1 MEFDQLES
9 QRSDLQKVLKE
20 LDKLPKTPQ
29 IELQKQEIQDR
40 INKITDTI
48 IKELLS
54 KHEKETQE
62 PTPTKEPQTTPTP
75 CKDLVVSTPK
85 DNAYT
90 TYHNNTNKVNLGK
103 LSEREA
109 NLLFAIFQKLK
120 DQGNTLIRFE
130 PQDLKRM
137 IMVKSNLTNRQ
148 LLQIL
153 KNLLDNIGGANFW
166 IIREHVENGEIYEDH
181 TSYMLFKQFDIR
193 IHKPTQTIEY
203 LEIQL
208 NDSYQYLLNNLGMGG
223 QYTSFKLLEFQRVR
237 GKYAKTL
244 YRLLK
249 QYKSTGILS
258 VEWSQFRELLD
269 IPKDYK
275 MENIDQK
282 VLTPSLKELR
292 KIYPFE
298 HLSYKKERRNS
309 HDRRKVTHIDFY
321 FEQLPQG
328 ETKQQKQKDKQRA
341 KRDIK
346 LIAWDINNQIAKR
359 NAKDTMEA
367 RLLELKTLIGYQF
380 RHNDSGIVLQ
390 INNTTFEKNQMFLH
404 VSYPKSKHNPQKFL
418 VSNKTFALELLYV
431 NGYSLKKDMLEIDPP
446 SIHPI
451 TNEPIKEFAEYIG
464 KTIHITN
471 FNVDQCPE
479 GINNYLKITRIVK
492 LNDNRIC
499 VSVQDVDKPEKLLKP
514 FIAKDEKHLKNW
526 FKKHY
531 RWKDRCMLT
540 KLIEKLNHE
549 RKNAIKNG
557 IYHLIQIKF
566 PYNSNRIEGSGLTY
580 EQTAHDEVIGGFKKH
595 PNFVGNSATTR
606 PQLVESEL
614 TNLVKNYQ
622 RNLEVSLEN
631 IIDFHVAF
639 QKIYPFSDGNGRV
652 GRLVMFKE
660 CLKNNI
666 MPFIIENEHKAFY
679 YRGIK
684 EYDNTKGYLKDTI
697 LQSQDNFNEMV
708 SYFFCEW
715 FRSYFRFERFLAC
728 R

>member
-20 LDKLPKTPQ
+20 LDTLPKTPQ

-54 KHEKETQE
+54 KHEIKKEELKPTLIPK
-62 PTPTKEPQTTPTP
+62 PTPIKESQTTPTP

-85 DNAYT
+85 DKTYI
-90 TYHNNTNKVNLGK
+90 TYHNNANKVNLGK

-109 NLLFAIFQKLK
+109 NLLFAIFQRLK

-130 PQDLKRM
+130 PQDLKCM

-148 LLQIL
+148 LLQVL
-153 KNLLDNIGGANFW
+153 KNLLDNISGANFW
-166 IIREHVENGEIYEDH
+166 IIREHVENGEVYEDH
-181 TSYMLFKQFDIR
+181 TSYMLFKQFEIR

-203 LEIQL
+203 LDVQL

-258 VEWSQFRELLD
+258 VEWTQFRELLD

-282 VLTPSLKELR
+282 VLTPALKELR

-298 HLSYKKERRNS
+298 HLSYKKERKS
-309 HDRRKVTHIDFY
+309 HDKRKVTHIDFY
-321 FEQLPQG
+321 FEQLPEG
-328 ETKQQKQKDKQRA
+328 ETKKQKQADKQRA

-346 LIAWDINNQIAKR
+346 LIAWDIKRQGMLKRSKETLEVREMDLKSLIGSLFENPNGVILKVENIAK
-359 NAKDTMEA
+359 
-367 RLLELKTLIGYQF
+367 
-380 RHNDSGIVLQ
+380 
-390 INNTTFEKNQMFLH
+390 EKNQFFMH
-404 VSYPKSKHNPQKFL
+404 VSYPNRKNPPQKIP
-418 VSNKTFALELLYV
+418 VSDKRYALELLYV
-431 NGYSLKKDMLEIDPP
+431 SGGYTFKKDNLLQEIETFTP

-451 TNEPIKEFAEYIG
+451 TNKPIKEFAEYIG
-464 KTIHITN
+464 KTINITN

-499 VSVQDVDKPEKLLKP
+499 ISVQDVDKPEKLLKP

-531 RWKDRCMLT
+531 R
-540 KLIEKLNHE
+540 
-549 RKNAIKNG
+549 
-557 IYHLIQIKF
+557 
-566 PYNSNRIEGSGLTY
+566 
-580 EQTAHDEVIGGFKKH
+580 
-595 PNFVGNSATTR
+595 
-606 PQLVESEL
+606 
-614 TNLVKNYQ
+614 
-622 RNLEVSLEN
+622 
-631 IIDFHVAF
+631 
-639 QKIYPFSDGNGRV
+639 
-652 GRLVMFKE
+652 
-660 CLKNNI
+660 
-666 MPFIIENEHKAFY
+666 
-679 YRGIK
+679 
-684 EYDNTKGYLKDTI
+684 
-697 LQSQDNFNEMV
+697 
-708 SYFFCEW
+708 
-715 FRSYFRFERFLAC
+715 
-728 R
+728 

>member
-1 MEFDQLES
+1 MPMNTNFEQLRKQELEL
-9 QRSDLQKVLKE
+9 RKLLEE
-20 LDKLPKTPQ
+20 LDTLPQTPQ
-29 IELQKQEIQDR
+29 IKLQKQEIQTYID
-40 INKITDTI
+40 KITPSI
-48 IKELLS
+48 LSGFNQKFKEITEKLPNEF
-54 KHEKETQE
+54 EKETTK
-62 PTPTKEPQTTPTP
+62 PIPNKEPQTIPTP

-85 DNAYT
+85 DNTYT
-90 TYHNNTNKVNLGK
+90 TYHNNANKVNLGK

-203 LEIQL
+203 LEVQL

-223 QYTSFKLLEFQRVR
+223 QYTSFKLLEFQKIR

-258 VEWSQFRELLD
+258 VEWTQFRDLLD
-269 IPKDYK
+269 IPKEYK

-298 HLSYKKERRNS
+298 HLSYKKERKS
-309 HDRRKVTHIDFY
+309 HDKRKVTHIDFY

-359 NAKDTMEA
+359 NAKATMEA
-367 RLLELKTLIGYQF
+367 RFLELKTLIGYQF
-380 RHNDSGIVLQ
+380 RHNNGTILQ
-390 INNTTFEKNQMFLH
+390 INDATFEKNQMFLH
-404 VSYPKSKHNPQKFL
+404 VSTNKNSQKLL
-418 VSNKTFALELLYV
+418 VSNKTFALELLFV
-431 NGYSLKKDMLEIDPP
+431 NGYSLKKDNLLEEIDPP
-446 SIHPI
+446 KIHPI
-451 TNEPIKEFAEYIG
+451 TNEPIKEFDEYIG
-464 KTIHITN
+464 KTIHVTN

-531 RWKDRCMLT
+531 R
-540 KLIEKLNHE
+540 
-549 RKNAIKNG
+549 
-557 IYHLIQIKF
+557 
-566 PYNSNRIEGSGLTY
+566 
-580 EQTAHDEVIGGFKKH
+580 
-595 PNFVGNSATTR
+595 
-606 PQLVESEL
+606 
-614 TNLVKNYQ
+614 
-622 RNLEVSLEN
+622 
-631 IIDFHVAF
+631 
-639 QKIYPFSDGNGRV
+639 
-652 GRLVMFKE
+652 
-660 CLKNNI
+660 
-666 MPFIIENEHKAFY
+666 
-679 YRGIK
+679 
-684 EYDNTKGYLKDTI
+684 
-697 LQSQDNFNEMV
+697 
-708 SYFFCEW
+708 
-715 FRSYFRFERFLAC
+715 
-728 R
+728 

>member
-1 MEFDQLES
+1 MEKISNNSPTETKKTGES
-9 QRSDLQKVLKE
+9 QK
-20 LDKLPKTPQ
+20 
-29 IELQKQEIQDR
+29 
-40 INKITDTI
+40 
-48 IKELLS
+48 
-54 KHEKETQE
+54 E
-62 PTPTKEPQTTPTP
+62 PTPNKEPQTTPTL
-75 CKDLVVSTPK
+75 CKDLVVSAPK
-85 DNAYT
+85 DNTYI

-153 KNLLDNIGGANFW
+153 KNLLDNISGANFW
-166 IIREHVENGEIYEDH
+166 IIKEHVENGEVYEDH
-181 TSYMLFKQFDIR
+181 KSYMLFKQFEIR
-193 IHKPTQTIEY
+193 IHKPTQNIEY
-203 LEIQL
+203 LEVQL
-208 NDSYQYLLNNLGMGG
+208 NDSYHYLLNNLGMG
-223 QYTSFKLLEFQRVR
+223 QYTSFNLLEFQRVR

-258 VEWSQFRELLD
+258 VEWDQFRELLE
-269 IPKDYK
+269 IPKDYD
-275 MENIDQK
+275 MRSVDNF
-282 VLTPSLKELR
+282 VLKIALKELR

-328 ETKQQKQKDKQRA
+328 ETKKQKQADKQHA

-346 LIAWDINNQIAKR
+346 LIAWDIHNQIAKR
-359 NAKDTMEA
+359 SAKATMEA

-390 INNTTFEKNQMFLH
+390 IDNTTFEKNQMFLH
-404 VSYPKSKHNPQKFL
+404 VSYPKSKNNPQKL
-418 VSNKTFALELLYV
+418 RVSSKTFALEFLFV
-431 NGYSLKKDMLEIDPP
+431 NGYSLKKDNLLEEIDPP

-471 FNVDQCPE
+471 FNVDQCPD

-499 VSVQDVDKPEKLLKP
+499 ISVQDVDKPDKLLKP

-531 RWKDRCMLT
+531 
-540 KLIEKLNHE
+540 
-549 RKNAIKNG
+549 
-557 IYHLIQIKF
+557 F
-566 PYNSNRIEGSGLTY
+566 
-580 EQTAHDEVIGGFKKH
+580 
-595 PNFVGNSATTR
+595 
-606 PQLVESEL
+606 
-614 TNLVKNYQ
+614 
-622 RNLEVSLEN
+622 
-631 IIDFHVAF
+631 
-639 QKIYPFSDGNGRV
+639 
-652 GRLVMFKE
+652 
-660 CLKNNI
+660 
-666 MPFIIENEHKAFY
+666 
-679 YRGIK
+679 
-684 EYDNTKGYLKDTI
+684 
-697 LQSQDNFNEMV
+697 
-708 SYFFCEW
+708 
-715 FRSYFRFERFLAC
+715 
-728 R
+728 

>member
-1 MEFDQLES
+1 MEFDQL
-9 QRSDLQKVLKE
+9 DLQKALKI
-20 LDKLPKTPQ
+20 LDALPQT
-29 IELQKQEIQDR
+29 
-40 INKITDTI
+40 

-54 KHEKETQE
+54 KHEIKKEELE
-62 PTPTKEPQTTPTP
+62 PTLRKKPIPTKALQTTPTP

-85 DNAYT
+85 NKTYT
-90 TYHNNTNKVNLGK
+90 TYHNNANKVNLGK

-109 NLLFAIFQKLK
+109 NLLFAIFQRLK

-148 LLQIL
+148 LLQVL
-153 KNLLDNIGGANFW
+153 KNLLDNISGANFW
-166 IIREHVENGEIYEDH
+166 IIREHVENGEVYEDH
-181 TSYMLFKQFDIR
+181 TSYMLFKQFEIR

-203 LEIQL
+203 LDVQL

-282 VLTPSLKELR
+282 VLTPALKELH

-298 HLSYKKERRNS
+298 HLSYKKERKS
-309 HDRRKVTHIDFY
+309 HDKRKVTHIDFY

-328 ETKQQKQKDKQRA
+328 ETKKQKQADKQRA
-341 KRDIK
+341 QRDIK
-346 LIAWDINNQIAKR
+346 LIAWDIHNQIAKR
-359 NAKDTMEA
+359 NAKAAMEA
-367 RLLELKTLIGYQF
+367 RFLELKTLIGYQF

-390 INNTTFEKNQMFLH
+390 IDNTTFEKNQMFLH
-404 VSYPKSKHNPQKFL
+404 VSYPKSKNNPQKFL

-464 KTIHITN
+464 KTINITN
-471 FNVDQCPE
+471 NNVDQFPD

-499 VSVQDVDKPEKLLKP
+499 ISVQDVDKPDKLLKP

-526 FKKHY
+526 FKK
-531 RWKDRCMLT
+531 
-540 KLIEKLNHE
+540 
-549 RKNAIKNG
+549 
-557 IYHLIQIKF
+557 
-566 PYNSNRIEGSGLTY
+566 
-580 EQTAHDEVIGGFKKH
+580 
-595 PNFVGNSATTR
+595 
-606 PQLVESEL
+606 
-614 TNLVKNYQ
+614 
-622 RNLEVSLEN
+622 
-631 IIDFHVAF
+631 
-639 QKIYPFSDGNGRV
+639 
-652 GRLVMFKE
+652 
-660 CLKNNI
+660 
-666 MPFIIENEHKAFY
+666 Y
-679 YRGIK
+679 YR
-684 EYDNTKGYLKDTI
+684 
-697 LQSQDNFNEMV
+697 
-708 SYFFCEW
+708 
-715 FRSYFRFERFLAC
+715 
-728 R
+728 

>member
-20 LDKLPKTPQ
+20 LDTLPKTPQ

-54 KHEKETQE
+54 KHEIKKEELEPTLKE
-62 PTPTKEPQTTPTP
+62 KPTPTKEPQTTPTP
-75 CKDLVVSTPK
+75 CKNLVVTTPK
-85 DNAYT
+85 DKTYI
-90 TYHNNTNKVNLGK
+90 TYHNNANKVNLGK

-137 IMVKSNLTNRQ
+137 LGIKISYDNLTRTARSMWNKIKTADFWEVRD
-148 LLQIL
+148 IIVNGRECVSE
-153 KNLLDNIGGANFW
+153 KN
-166 IIREHVENGEIYEDH
+166 
-181 TSYMLFKQFDIR
+181 YMLFQVCEIVSDKETREFLYMD
-193 IHKPTQTIEY
+193 
-203 LEIQL
+203 IQL
-208 NDSYQYLLNNLGMGG
+208 NTGYNYLLNNLGMGG

-282 VLTPSLKELR
+282 VLNPSLKELR

-298 HLSYKKERRNS
+298 HLSYKKERRS
-309 HDRRKVTHIDFY
+309 HDKRKVTHIDFY

-328 ETKQQKQKDKQRA
+328 ETKKQKQADKQRA
-341 KRDIK
+341 QRDIK
-346 LIAWDINNQIAKR
+346 LVAWDIHNQIAKR
-359 NAKDTMEA
+359 NAKATMEA
-367 RLLELKTLIGYQF
+367 RFLELKTLIGYQF

-390 INNTTFEKNQMFLH
+390 IDNTTFEKNQMFLH
-404 VSYPKSKHNPQKFL
+404 VSYPKSKNNPQKFL
-418 VSNKTFALELLYV
+418 VSNKAFALELLYV
-431 NGYSLKKDMLEIDPP
+431 NGYSLKKDSLLEEIDPP
-446 SIHPI
+446 KINPI
-451 TNEPIKEFAEYIG
+451 TNEPIKEFAQYIG
-464 KTIHITN
+464 KTINITN

-499 VSVQDVDKPEKLLKP
+499 ISVQDVDKPEKLLKP

-531 RWKDRCMLT
+531 R
-540 KLIEKLNHE
+540 
-549 RKNAIKNG
+549 
-557 IYHLIQIKF
+557 
-566 PYNSNRIEGSGLTY
+566 
-580 EQTAHDEVIGGFKKH
+580 
-595 PNFVGNSATTR
+595 
-606 PQLVESEL
+606 
-614 TNLVKNYQ
+614 
-622 RNLEVSLEN
+622 
-631 IIDFHVAF
+631 
-639 QKIYPFSDGNGRV
+639 
-652 GRLVMFKE
+652 
-660 CLKNNI
+660 
-666 MPFIIENEHKAFY
+666 
-679 YRGIK
+679 
-684 EYDNTKGYLKDTI
+684 
-697 LQSQDNFNEMV
+697 
-708 SYFFCEW
+708 
-715 FRSYFRFERFLAC
+715 
-728 R
+728 

>member
-1 MEFDQLES
+1 MNTNFEQLRKQELEL
-9 QRSDLQKVLKE
+9 RKLLEE
-20 LDKLPKTPQ
+20 LDTLPQTPQ
-29 IELQKQEIQDR
+29 IKLQKQKIQTYID
-40 INKITDTI
+40 KITPSI
-48 IKELLS
+48 LSGFNQKFKEITENLS
-54 KHEKETQE
+54 NEFEKEE
-62 PTPTKEPQTTPTP
+62 PTPTKAPQTTPTP

-85 DNAYT
+85 NNTYI
-90 TYHNNTNKVNLGK
+90 TYHNNANKVNLGK

-130 PQDLKRM
+130 PQDLKQM

-181 TSYMLFKQFDIR
+181 TSYMLFKQFEIR

-203 LEIQL
+203 LDIQL

-258 VEWSQFRELLD
+258 VEWGQFRELLD

-298 HLSYKKERRNS
+298 HLSYKKERRS

-346 LIAWDINNQIAKR
+346 LIAWDINNQIAKKS
-359 NAKDTMEA
+359 AKDTMEA

-380 RHNDSGIVLQ
+380 RQNNSGIILQ
-390 INNTTFEKNQMFLH
+390 IDNITFEKNQMFLH
-404 VSYPKSKHNPQKFL
+404 VSYPKSKHNPQRFL
-418 VSNKTFALELLYV
+418 VSNKTFALELLYI
-431 NGYSLKKDMLEIDPP
+431 NGYSLKKDNLLEEIDPP
-446 SIHPI
+446 KIHPI

-471 FNVDQCPE
+471 FNVDKCPE
-479 GINNYLKITRIVK
+479 GINNYLKITRITK
-492 LNDNRIC
+492 LEDNRIC
-499 VSVQDVDKPEKLLKP
+499 ISIQDVDKPEKLLKP

-531 RWKDRCMLT
+531 R
-540 KLIEKLNHE
+540 
-549 RKNAIKNG
+549 
-557 IYHLIQIKF
+557 
-566 PYNSNRIEGSGLTY
+566 
-580 EQTAHDEVIGGFKKH
+580 
-595 PNFVGNSATTR
+595 
-606 PQLVESEL
+606 
-614 TNLVKNYQ
+614 
-622 RNLEVSLEN
+622 
-631 IIDFHVAF
+631 
-639 QKIYPFSDGNGRV
+639 
-652 GRLVMFKE
+652 
-660 CLKNNI
+660 
-666 MPFIIENEHKAFY
+666 
-679 YRGIK
+679 
-684 EYDNTKGYLKDTI
+684 
-697 LQSQDNFNEMV
+697 
-708 SYFFCEW
+708 
-715 FRSYFRFERFLAC
+715 
-728 R
+728 

>member
-20 LDKLPKTPQ
+20 LDTLPQTPQ

-48 IKELLS
+48 IKKLLS
-54 KHEKETQE
+54 KHEIKKEELEHTLKE
-62 PTPTKEPQTTPTP
+62 KPTPTKAPQTTP

-85 DNAYT
+85 DNTYI

-130 PQDLKRM
+130 PQDLKQM

-153 KNLLDNIGGANFW
+153 KNLLDNISGANFW

-181 TSYMLFKQFDIR
+181 ISYMLFKQFEIR
-193 IHKPTQTIEY
+193 IHKPTQNIEY
-203 LEIQL
+203 LEVQL

-258 VEWSQFRELLD
+258 VEWTQFRELLD

-282 VLTPSLKELR
+282 VLTPSLKELK

-346 LIAWDINNQIAKR
+346 LVAWDINNQISKR
-359 NAKDTMEA
+359 NAKATIEA

-380 RHNDSGIVLQ
+380 RHNNGTILRID
-390 INNTTFEKNQMFLH
+390 NATFENNQMFLH
-404 VSYPKSKHNPQKFL
+404 VLTNKNSQKL
-418 VSNKTFALELLYV
+418 HVSNKTFALELLYI
-431 NGYSLKKDMLEIDPP
+431 NGYSLKKDSLLEEIEHPK
-446 SIHPI
+446 IHPI

-499 VSVQDVDKPEKLLKP
+499 ISIQDVDKPDKLLKP

-531 RWKDRCMLT
+531 R
-540 KLIEKLNHE
+540 
-549 RKNAIKNG
+549 
-557 IYHLIQIKF
+557 
-566 PYNSNRIEGSGLTY
+566 
-580 EQTAHDEVIGGFKKH
+580 
-595 PNFVGNSATTR
+595 
-606 PQLVESEL
+606 
-614 TNLVKNYQ
+614 
-622 RNLEVSLEN
+622 
-631 IIDFHVAF
+631 
-639 QKIYPFSDGNGRV
+639 
-652 GRLVMFKE
+652 
-660 CLKNNI
+660 
-666 MPFIIENEHKAFY
+666 
-679 YRGIK
+679 
-684 EYDNTKGYLKDTI
+684 
-697 LQSQDNFNEMV
+697 
-708 SYFFCEW
+708 
-715 FRSYFRFERFLAC
+715 
-728 R
+728 

>member
-1 MEFDQLES
+1 MNTNFEQLRKQELEL
-9 QRSDLQKVLKE
+9 RKLLEE
-20 LDKLPKTPQ
+20 LDTLPQTPQ
-29 IELQKQEIQDR
+29 IKLQKQEIQTYID
-40 INKITDTI
+40 KITPSI
-48 IKELLS
+48 LSGFNQKFKEITEKLPNEF
-54 KHEKETQE
+54 EKEE
-62 PTPTKEPQTTPTP
+62 PIPTKDPQTNPTP

-85 DNAYT
+85 DNTYI

-148 LLQIL
+148 LLKIL

-203 LEIQL
+203 LEVQL
-208 NDSYQYLLNNLGMGG
+208 NDSYQYLLNNLGMG
-223 QYTSFKLLEFQRVR
+223 QYTSFNLLEFQRVR

-269 IPKDYK
+269 IPKDYT
-275 MENIDQK
+275 MPNIDK
-282 VLTPSLKELR
+282 FVLKIALKELR

-298 HLSYKKERRNS
+298 HLSYKKERKS
-309 HDRRKVTHIDFY
+309 HDKRKVTHIDFY

-359 NAKDTMEA
+359 NAKATMEA
-367 RLLELKTLIGYQF
+367 RFLELKTLIGYQF
-380 RHNDSGIVLQ
+380 RHNNGTILKID
-390 INNTTFEKNQMFLH
+390 NATFEKNQMFLH
-404 VSYPKSKHNPQKFL
+404 VSTNKNPKKFL
-418 VSNKTFALELLYV
+418 VSNKTFALELLFI
-431 NGYSLKKDMLEIDPP
+431 NGYSLKKDNLLEEIDPP
-446 SIHPI
+446 KIHPI

-471 FNVDQCPE
+471 FNVDKCPE
-479 GINNYLKITRIVK
+479 GINNYLKITRIIK

-499 VSVQDVDKPEKLLKP
+499 VSVQDVDKPDKLLKP

-531 RWKDRCMLT
+531 R
-540 KLIEKLNHE
+540 
-549 RKNAIKNG
+549 
-557 IYHLIQIKF
+557 
-566 PYNSNRIEGSGLTY
+566 
-580 EQTAHDEVIGGFKKH
+580 
-595 PNFVGNSATTR
+595 
-606 PQLVESEL
+606 
-614 TNLVKNYQ
+614 
-622 RNLEVSLEN
+622 
-631 IIDFHVAF
+631 
-639 QKIYPFSDGNGRV
+639 
-652 GRLVMFKE
+652 
-660 CLKNNI
+660 
-666 MPFIIENEHKAFY
+666 
-679 YRGIK
+679 
-684 EYDNTKGYLKDTI
+684 
-697 LQSQDNFNEMV
+697 
-708 SYFFCEW
+708 
-715 FRSYFRFERFLAC
+715 
-728 R
+728 

>member
-20 LDKLPKTPQ
+20 LDTLPQTSQ

-54 KHEKETQE
+54 KHEIKKEELEPTLKEE
-62 PTPTKEPQTTPTP
+62 PTPTKAPQTTPTP

-85 DNAYT
+85 DNTYI
-90 TYHNNTNKVNLGK
+90 TYHNNANKVNLGK

-130 PQDLKRM
+130 PQDLKQM

-181 TSYMLFKQFDIR
+181 TTYMLFKQFEIR

-203 LEIQL
+203 LEVQL
-208 NDSYQYLLNNLGMGG
+208 NDSYHYLLNNLGMGG
-223 QYTSFKLLEFQRVR
+223 QYTSFNLLEFQRVR

-258 VEWSQFRELLD
+258 VEWTQFRELLD
-269 IPKDYK
+269 IPKDYE
-275 MENIDQK
+275 MRNIDQK
-282 VLTPSLKELR
+282 VLTPSLKELK

-298 HLSYKKERRNS
+298 HLSYKKERRS
-309 HDRRKVTHIDFY
+309 HDKRKVTHIDFY

-328 ETKQQKQKDKQRA
+328 EAKQQKQTDKQRA

-346 LIAWDINNQIAKR
+346 LVAWDIHNQIAKR
-359 NAKDTMEA
+359 NAKATMEA
-367 RLLELKTLIGYQF
+367 RFLELKTLIGYQF

-390 INNTTFEKNQMFLH
+390 IDNTTFEKNQMFMH

-431 NGYSLKKDMLEIDPP
+431 NGYSLKKDMLEINTP

-471 FNVDQCPE
+471 FNVDKCPE
-479 GINNYLKITRIVK
+479 EINNYLKITRIVK

-499 VSVQDVDKPEKLLKP
+499 ISIQDVDKPEKLLKP

-531 RWKDRCMLT
+531 R
-540 KLIEKLNHE
+540 
-549 RKNAIKNG
+549 
-557 IYHLIQIKF
+557 
-566 PYNSNRIEGSGLTY
+566 
-580 EQTAHDEVIGGFKKH
+580 
-595 PNFVGNSATTR
+595 
-606 PQLVESEL
+606 
-614 TNLVKNYQ
+614 
-622 RNLEVSLEN
+622 
-631 IIDFHVAF
+631 
-639 QKIYPFSDGNGRV
+639 
-652 GRLVMFKE
+652 
-660 CLKNNI
+660 
-666 MPFIIENEHKAFY
+666 
-679 YRGIK
+679 
-684 EYDNTKGYLKDTI
+684 
-697 LQSQDNFNEMV
+697 
-708 SYFFCEW
+708 
-715 FRSYFRFERFLAC
+715 
-728 R
+728 

>member
-20 LDKLPKTPQ
+20 LDTLPKTPQ

-54 KHEKETQE
+54 KHEIKKEELKPTLIPK
-62 PTPTKEPQTTPTP
+62 PTPIKESQTTPTP

-85 DNAYT
+85 DKTYI
-90 TYHNNTNKVNLGK
+90 TYHNNANKVNLGK

-109 NLLFAIFQKLK
+109 NLLFAIFQRLK

-137 IMVKSNLTNRQ
+137 LGIKISYDNLTRTARSMWNKIKTADFWEVRD
-148 LLQIL
+148 IIVNGRECVSE
-153 KNLLDNIGGANFW
+153 KN
-166 IIREHVENGEIYEDH
+166 
-181 TSYMLFKQFDIR
+181 YMLFQVCEIVSDKETREFLYMD
-193 IHKPTQTIEY
+193 
-203 LEIQL
+203 IQL
-208 NDSYQYLLNNLGMGG
+208 NTGYNYLLNNLGMGG

-258 VEWSQFRELLD
+258 VEWYQFRELLD

-282 VLTPSLKELR
+282 VLTPSLKELN

-298 HLSYKKERRNS
+298 HLSYKKERRS
-309 HDRRKVTHIDFY
+309 HDKRKVTHIDFY

-328 ETKQQKQKDKQRA
+328 ETKKQKQAGKQRA

-346 LIAWDINNQIAKR
+346 LIAWDIKRQGMLKRSKETLEVREMDLKSLIGSLFENPNGVILKVENIAK
-359 NAKDTMEA
+359 
-367 RLLELKTLIGYQF
+367 
-380 RHNDSGIVLQ
+380 
-390 INNTTFEKNQMFLH
+390 EKNQFFMH
-404 VSYPKSKHNPQKFL
+404 VSYPNRKNPPQKIP
-418 VSNKTFALELLYV
+418 VSDKRYALELLYV
-431 NGYSLKKDMLEIDPP
+431 SGGYTFKKDNLLQEIETFTP

-451 TNEPIKEFAEYIG
+451 TNKPIKEFAEYIG
-464 KTIHITN
+464 KTINITN

-499 VSVQDVDKPEKLLKP
+499 ISVQDVDKPEKLLKP

-531 RWKDRCMLT
+531 R
-540 KLIEKLNHE
+540 
-549 RKNAIKNG
+549 
-557 IYHLIQIKF
+557 
-566 PYNSNRIEGSGLTY
+566 
-580 EQTAHDEVIGGFKKH
+580 
-595 PNFVGNSATTR
+595 
-606 PQLVESEL
+606 
-614 TNLVKNYQ
+614 
-622 RNLEVSLEN
+622 
-631 IIDFHVAF
+631 
-639 QKIYPFSDGNGRV
+639 
-652 GRLVMFKE
+652 
-660 CLKNNI
+660 
-666 MPFIIENEHKAFY
+666 
-679 YRGIK
+679 
-684 EYDNTKGYLKDTI
+684 
-697 LQSQDNFNEMV
+697 
-708 SYFFCEW
+708 
-715 FRSYFRFERFLAC
+715 
-728 R
+728 

>member
-1 MEFDQLES
+1 MNTNFDQLRKQELEL
-9 QRSDLQKVLKE
+9 RKLLEE
-20 LDKLPKTPQ
+20 LDTFPQTPQ
-29 IELQKQEIQDR
+29 IKLQKQKIQTYID
-40 INKITDTI
+40 KITPSI
-48 IKELLS
+48 LSGFNQKFKEITENS
-54 KHEKETQE
+54 HEFKKEK
-62 PTPTKEPQTTPTP
+62 PTPNKAPQTTPTP
-75 CKDLVVSTPK
+75 CKDLVISTHK
-85 DNAYT
+85 NNAYT
-90 TYHNNTNKVNLGK
+90 TYHNNANKVNLGK

-130 PQDLKRM
+130 PQDLKQM

-181 TSYMLFKQFDIR
+181 TSYMLFKQFEIR

-203 LEIQL
+203 LDVQL

-258 VEWSQFRELLD
+258 VEWGQFRELLD

-298 HLSYKKERRNS
+298 HLSYKKERRS
-309 HDRRKVTHIDFY
+309 HDKRKVTHIDFY

-328 ETKQQKQKDKQRA
+328 ETKQQKQANKQRA

-346 LIAWDINNQIAKR
+346 LVAWDIHNQIAKR
-359 NAKDTMEA
+359 NAKATMEA

-380 RHNDSGIVLQ
+380 RHNNGTILQ
-390 INNTTFEKNQMFLH
+390 VDDATFEKNQMFLH
-404 VSYPKSKHNPQKFL
+404 VSTNKKNSQKLL
-418 VSNKTFALELLYV
+418 VSSKAFALELLFV
-431 NGYSLKKDMLEIDPP
+431 SGYSLKKDSLIEEIDPP
-446 SIHPI
+446 KIHPI

-471 FNVDQCPE
+471 FNVDKCPE

-499 VSVQDVDKPEKLLKP
+499 ISIQDVDKPDKLLKP

-531 RWKDRCMLT
+531 
-540 KLIEKLNHE
+540 H
-549 RKNAIKNG
+549 
-557 IYHLIQIKF
+557 
-566 PYNSNRIEGSGLTY
+566 
-580 EQTAHDEVIGGFKKH
+580 
-595 PNFVGNSATTR
+595 
-606 PQLVESEL
+606 
-614 TNLVKNYQ
+614 
-622 RNLEVSLEN
+622 
-631 IIDFHVAF
+631 
-639 QKIYPFSDGNGRV
+639 
-652 GRLVMFKE
+652 
-660 CLKNNI
+660 
-666 MPFIIENEHKAFY
+666 
-679 YRGIK
+679 
-684 EYDNTKGYLKDTI
+684 
-697 LQSQDNFNEMV
+697 
-708 SYFFCEW
+708 
-715 FRSYFRFERFLAC
+715 
-728 R
+728 

>member
-20 LDKLPKTPQ
+20 LDTLPQTPQ

-48 IKELLS
+48 IKKLLS
-54 KHEKETQE
+54 KHEIKKEELEHTLKE
-62 PTPTKEPQTTPTP
+62 KPTPLKEPQTTPTP
-75 CKDLVVSTPK
+75 CKDLVVATK
-85 DNAYT
+85 DNTYT

-130 PQDLKRM
+130 PQDLKQM

-153 KNLLDNIGGANFW
+153 KNLLDNISGANFW

-181 TSYMLFKQFDIR
+181 ISYMLFKQFEIR

-203 LEIQL
+203 LDVQL

-258 VEWSQFRELLD
+258 VEWTQFRELLD

-282 VLTPSLKELR
+282 VLNPSLKELR

-346 LIAWDINNQIAKR
+346 LVAWDINNQIAKR
-359 NAKDTMEA
+359 NAKATMEA
-367 RLLELKTLIGYQF
+367 RFLELKTLIGYQF
-380 RHNDSGIVLQ
+380 RHNDSRIVLQ
-390 INNTTFEKNQMFLH
+390 IDNATFEKNQMLLH
-404 VSYPKSKHNPQKFL
+404 VSYPKSKNNPQKL
-418 VSNKTFALELLYV
+418 RVSSKTFALEFLFV
-431 NGYSLKKDMLEIDPP
+431 NGYSLKKDSLLEEIEPP
-446 SIHPI
+446 KIHPI

-499 VSVQDVDKPEKLLKP
+499 ISVQDVDKPEKLLKP

-526 FKKHY
+526 LKKHY
-531 RWKDRCMLT
+531 R
-540 KLIEKLNHE
+540 
-549 RKNAIKNG
+549 
-557 IYHLIQIKF
+557 
-566 PYNSNRIEGSGLTY
+566 
-580 EQTAHDEVIGGFKKH
+580 
-595 PNFVGNSATTR
+595 
-606 PQLVESEL
+606 
-614 TNLVKNYQ
+614 
-622 RNLEVSLEN
+622 
-631 IIDFHVAF
+631 
-639 QKIYPFSDGNGRV
+639 
-652 GRLVMFKE
+652 
-660 CLKNNI
+660 
-666 MPFIIENEHKAFY
+666 
-679 YRGIK
+679 
-684 EYDNTKGYLKDTI
+684 
-697 LQSQDNFNEMV
+697 
-708 SYFFCEW
+708 
-715 FRSYFRFERFLAC
+715 
-728 R
+728 